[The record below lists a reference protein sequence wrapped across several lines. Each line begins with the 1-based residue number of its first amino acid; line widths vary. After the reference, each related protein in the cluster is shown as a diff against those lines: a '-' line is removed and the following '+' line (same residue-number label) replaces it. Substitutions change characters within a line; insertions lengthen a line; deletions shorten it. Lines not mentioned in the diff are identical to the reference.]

1 MTYAKYA
8 FHFQINYSRLLALAK
23 TGLESENTSLDER
36 VSIDVTNVSK
46 ELAPYDEDWYF
57 IRCASIARHIYI
69 RSPIGVSTV
78 CKIYGVRRNNG
89 TKPSHWSAGSGTVAR
104 KCLQVRINIR
114 RRWKLEHLCRRQ
126 LSFLSAMTLS
136 FCN

>member
-46 ELAPYDEDWYF
+46 ELRKRFHEVVKTSFPHLVSNTKLEEDGRKMLEVF
-57 IRCASIARHIYI
+57 IASAAKSLKDKKAIGAAR
-69 RSPIGVSTV
+69 RPEG
-78 CKIYGVRRNNG
+78 RE
-89 TKPSHWSAGSGTVAR
+89 
-104 KCLQVRINIR
+104 KCLQ
-114 RRWKLEHLCRRQ
+114 
-126 LSFLSAMTLS
+126 
-136 FCN
+136 